1 MVDHSIIQ
9 TIYLGEYTMAEQI
22 QIVDNG
28 ETVVIDVRDIH
39 YNGLR
44 GNVPDYTLTKHI
56 SGDRERSVSV
66 TVNVTVETVNH
77 YVEQTLVEQ
86 LKRNHETTNLKELIF
101 DKDK

>member
-1 MVDHSIIQ
+1 
-9 TIYLGEYTMAEQI
+9 MADQI
-22 QIVDNG
+22 QIMDNG

-56 SGDRERSVSV
+56 GGDRERSVSV

-77 YVEQTLVEQ
+77 HAQGTLVEM
-86 LKRNHETTNLKELIF
+86 LKRDHKTKNLKELIF